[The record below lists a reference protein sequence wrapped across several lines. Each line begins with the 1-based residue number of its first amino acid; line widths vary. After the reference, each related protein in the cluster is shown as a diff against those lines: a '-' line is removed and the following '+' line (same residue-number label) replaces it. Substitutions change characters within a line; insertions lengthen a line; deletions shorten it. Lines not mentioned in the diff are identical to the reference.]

1 MAAVR
6 HNIAS
11 CLAAALLLACAACST
26 DIRKFYV
33 STPSPDGILLARDLP
48 ELNALVAANPIPPS
62 NVLRVPNGTKGL
74 ALKRKF
80 LRGGRLV
87 DPYSA
92 NTYDMER
99 DGTVEVVL
107 FELTD
112 GPHRGSKGWVK
123 ASFLRPDFW
132 YL

>member
-1 MAAVR
+1 MR
-6 HNIAS
+6 HNITS
-11 CLAAALLLACAACST
+11 CVAAALLLSCAACSN
-26 DIRKFYV
+26 DMRKFYV
-33 STPSPDGILLARDLP
+33 SSQSREEVLLAPDLP
-48 ELNALVAANPIPPS
+48 ELNASIAANSTPPS
-62 NVLRVPNGTKGL
+62 NVIRVANGTRGL

-80 LRGGRLV
+80 LRGGKLV
-87 DPYSA
+87 NPYPA

-99 DGTVEVVL
+99 DRAVEVVM

-112 GPHRGSKGWVK
+112 GPNRGSRGWVK